1 MMRRALVLLFCS
13 LSLHLLV
20 SCAPPPVEVDE
31 QAANQSP
38 GSADSGSSAIAEGN
52 LSQGPGLGNAQ
63 ETTPGGSLAD
73 LRDGRPS
80 DEGVLADVFFAF
92 DRSELEAEARDMLQS
107 NSDWIKQNPDV
118 SIEIEGHAD
127 NRGTN
132 EYNLA
137 LGARR
142 AQAVKD
148 YLVTLGNAPDRLST
162 ISYGEELPVC
172 GVDSEECWRKN
183 RRAHFVVRAQKPAS

>member
-1 MMRRALVLLFCS
+1 MLFCS

-20 SCAPPPVEVDE
+20 SCVPPPVEVDE
-31 QAANQSP
+31 QAANQPP
-38 GSADSGSSAIAEGN
+38 GSAESGSSTIVEGN
-52 LSQGPGLGNAQ
+52 LSQGLGSGNAQ
-63 ETTPGGSLAD
+63 EAQPGGSLAD
-73 LRDGRPS
+73 LREGRPS
-80 DEGVLADVFFAF
+80 DEGVLADVYFAF
-92 DRSELEAEARDMLQS
+92 DRSELEAEARDLLQN

-148 YLVTLGNAPDRLST
+148 YLVTLGSAPDRLST
-162 ISYGEELPVC
+162 ITYGEELPVC
-172 GVDSEECWRKN
+172 GVNSEECWQKN
-183 RRAHFVVRAQKPAS
+183 RRAHFVVRAQKPSS

>member
-1 MMRRALVLLFCS
+1 MRRALVLLFCS

-38 GSADSGSSAIAEGN
+38 GSAESGPGTIAEGN

-63 ETTPGGSLAD
+63 ETTPGGSL
-73 LRDGRPS
+73 LVHQ
-80 DEGVLADVFFAF
+80 EGGPPEDDVLADVFFAF
-92 DRSELEAEARDMLQS
+92 DRSELEAEARDLLQS
-107 NSDWIKQNPDV
+107 NSDWIKQSPDV

-148 YLVTLGNAPDRLST
+148 YLVTLGNASDRLST

>member
-1 MMRRALVLLFCS
+1 MRRALVLLFCS

-20 SCAPPPVEVDE
+20 SCAPPVEVDE

-38 GSADSGSSAIAEGN
+38 GSAESGPGTIAEGD

-73 LRDGRPS
+73 LREGRPS
-80 DEGVLADVFFAF
+80 DEGVLADIFFAF
-92 DRSELEAEARDMLQS
+92 DRSELEAEARDLLQS
-107 NSDWIKQNPDV
+107 NSEWIKQNPDV

-183 RRAHFVVRAQKPAS
+183 RRAHFVVRAQMPAS

>member
-1 MMRRALVLLFCS
+1 M
-13 LSLHLLV
+13 LV
-20 SCAPPPVEVDE
+20 SCTPPPELDE
-31 QAANQSP
+31 QAANQPPAAGTEGGLSTI
-38 GSADSGSSAIAEGN
+38 SEGN
-52 LSQGPGLGNAQ
+52 LSQRLVSGNAE
-63 ETTPGGSLAD
+63 ETKPEGSLAD
-73 LRDGRPS
+73 HQQGRPP
-80 DEGVLADVFFAF
+80 DEGMLADIYFAF
-92 DRSELEAEARDMLQS
+92 DRSELEAEARDLLQG

-118 SIEIEGHAD
+118 SVEIEGHAD

-162 ISYGEELPVC
+162 ISYGEELLVC

-183 RRAHFVVRAQKPAS
+183 RRAHFVVRAQKPSS

>member
-1 MMRRALVLLFCS
+1 MRRALVLLFCS

-38 GSADSGSSAIAEGN
+38 GSAESGPGTIAEGN
-52 LSQGPGLGNAQ
+52 LSQGLGLGNAQ
-63 ETTPGGSLAD
+63 ETTPGGSL
-73 LRDGRPS
+73 LVHQEGRPS

-92 DRSELEAEARDMLQS
+92 DRSELEAEARDLLQS
-107 NSDWIKQNPDV
+107 NSDWIKQTPDV
-118 SIEIEGHAD
+118 LIEIEGHAD

-142 AQAVKD
+142 AQAVTD

-162 ISYGEELPVC
+162 ISYGEELSVC

>member
-1 MMRRALVLLFCS
+1 MLRKALVSLSCS
-13 LSLHLLV
+13 LSLLLLV
-20 SCAPPPVEVDE
+20 SCVPSPEPGE
-31 QAANQSP
+31 QATDPAAGAQTD
-38 GSADSGSSAIAEGN
+38 ASAITEGT
-52 LSQGPGLGNAQ
+52 LSQESGQQ
-63 ETTPGGSLAD
+63 EAGQGMGQGSLAAHQEGTSPD
-73 LRDGRPS
+73 Q
-80 DEGVLADVFFAF
+80 GVLEDVYFEF
-92 DRSELEAEARDMLQS
+92 DRSELGAEARDALQR
-107 NSDWIKQNPDV
+107 NSDWIKQNPGV
-118 SIEIEGHAD
+118 SVEIEGHAD

-172 GVDSEECWRKN
+172 GTDSEECWRKN
-183 RRAHFVVRAQKPAS
+183 RRAHFVVRTQKPAS

>member
-1 MMRRALVLLFCS
+1 MLFCS

-20 SCAPPPVEVDE
+20 SCAPPPAEPDE
-31 QAANQSP
+31 HAANQPP
-38 GSADSGSSAIAEGN
+38 GAGTDSGSSTIAEGN
-52 LSQGPGLGNAQ
+52 LSQGLGLGNAQ

-73 LRDGRPS
+73 LREGRPS

-92 DRSELEAEARDMLQS
+92 DRSELEAEARDLLQS
-107 NSDWIKQNPDV
+107 NSDWIKQNPDI

-172 GVDSEECWRKN
+172 GVDWEECWRKN
-183 RRAHFVVRAQKPAS
+183 RRAHFVVRAQMPAS